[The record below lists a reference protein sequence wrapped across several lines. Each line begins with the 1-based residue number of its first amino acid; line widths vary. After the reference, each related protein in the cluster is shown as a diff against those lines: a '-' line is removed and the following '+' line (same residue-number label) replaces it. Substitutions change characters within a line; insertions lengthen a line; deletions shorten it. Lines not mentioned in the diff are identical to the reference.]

1 MLINILDTQL
11 TNQIAAGEVVER
23 PASVVKEL
31 LENSLD
37 ANATQIDIE
46 IKKGGAQLI
55 KVVDNGTGIHKD
67 DLALALSRHA
77 TSKIS
82 SLDDLEHIASLGF
95 RGEALASI
103 SSVARVTV
111 ASKYQDACPEPA
123 EVAEIAW
130 QVISEGRSDD
140 IKLKPSAHPVGT
152 SVNVRDLFFNT
163 PARRKFLR
171 TEGTEF
177 NHIAELVKKIALSD
191 FNVGFTFKHD
201 DKDIYD
207 LPPAT
212 TRESQE
218 KRIAKLCGK
227 SFAENMVYI
236 GTDNAGLKLHGWLGL
251 PTFSRS
257 QADLQYFYVNGR
269 IVKDRTIAHAIKLAY
284 QDVMHFGRHA
294 AYVLYLDI
302 DPVLVDVNVHPT
314 KNEVRFR
321 DSRLIHGFVSST
333 LKEGIAKT
341 SPESLLRSSMSQ
353 SEKQYGVNAAQPF
366 GSFGSE
372 DPNSLRIEQ
381 KPGLF
386 VREQNPTYEV
396 NSESMAPAP
405 LGYAVAQL
413 HGIYILA
420 QNEQGLILVDM
431 HAAHER
437 ITYERLKQAH
447 SVEGIKSQ
455 PLLVPLTV
463 SLSEAEVE
471 CAEEFAPMLQQVG
484 IEVAALSAE
493 SVIVRQ
499 VPYLLREAD
508 VEQLI
513 RDVVAD
519 FKSNEF
525 SSKVEEDINK
535 ILVTMACHGS
545 VRANRHL
552 NITEMNSLLRD
563 IESTENSGQCGH
575 GRPTWVQLTLP
586 ELDKMFARGT

>member
-1 MLINILDTQL
+1 MLINILDAQL
-11 TNQIAAGEVVER
+11 ANQIAAGEVVER

-37 ANATQIDIE
+37 ADATQIDIE
-46 IKKGGAQLI
+46 IKKGGTQLI
-55 KVVDNGTGIHKD
+55 KVADNGTGIHKD

-82 SLDDLEHIASLGF
+82 CLDDLEHIASLGF

-103 SSVARVTV
+103 SSVARVTL
-111 ASKYQDACPEPA
+111 ASKFKDACPEPA
-123 EVAEIAW
+123 EVAEISW
-130 QVISEGRSDD
+130 QIVSEGRSED
-140 IKLKPSAHPVGT
+140 IKLKPSAHPIGT
-152 SVNVRDLFFNT
+152 SVIVRDLFFNT

-171 TEGTEF
+171 TDATEF
-177 NHIAELVKKIALSD
+177 NHIAELVKKLALSN

-201 DKDIYD
+201 DKVIYD

-212 TRESQE
+212 TREQQE
-218 KRIAKLCGK
+218 RRIAKLCGK
-227 SFAENMVYI
+227 SFAENMIYI

-269 IVKDRTIAHAIKLAY
+269 VVRDKTISHAIKLAY

-294 AYVLYLDI
+294 AYILYLDV

-321 DSRLIHGFVSST
+321 DGRLIHGFVSST
-333 LKEGIAKT
+333 LKNGIAKT
-341 SPESLLRSSMSQ
+341 SPESLLQSSMSRHFAQGRQ
-353 SEKQYGVNAAQPF
+353 S
-366 GSFGSE
+366 GSLGTS
-372 DPNSLRIEQ
+372 Q
-381 KPGLF
+381 KIPLF
-386 VREQNPTYEV
+386 VQEETATYTADTVATEV
-396 NSESMAPAP
+396 PP

-420 QNEQGLILVDM
+420 QNEHGLILVDM

-437 ITYERLKQAH
+437 ITYENLKKAREA
-447 SVEGIKSQ
+447 EGIKSQ
-455 PLLVPLTV
+455 PLLVPLTI
-463 SLSEAEVE
+463 SLSESETQ
-471 CAEEFAPMLQQVG
+471 CAEQYAPMLQQLG
-484 IEVAALSAE
+484 IEVAALSDE

-519 FKSNEF
+519 FMANEC

-575 GRPTWVQLTLP
+575 GRPTWAQLTLA
-586 ELDKMFARGT
+586 ELDKMFART